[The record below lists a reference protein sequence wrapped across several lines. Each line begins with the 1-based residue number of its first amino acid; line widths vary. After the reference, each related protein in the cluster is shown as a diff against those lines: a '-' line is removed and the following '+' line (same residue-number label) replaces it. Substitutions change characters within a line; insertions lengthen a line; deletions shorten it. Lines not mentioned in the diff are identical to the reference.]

1 MAIYSTGVDLAEI
14 DRIERVIRE
23 YGDRFIKRVFT
34 AQEIAYCSRKAA
46 AASSYAARFATK
58 EAVFKATGIGLSMG
72 MRWRDV
78 EVVNDMRGK
87 PSVRLYG
94 IAAERLQGKKVHLS
108 ISHSR
113 NLAIAAVVVE
123 ETSTRE

>member
-14 DRIERVIRE
+14 DRIERVIKE

-34 AQEIAYCSRKAA
+34 PHEIAYCSRKAT

-78 EVVNDMRGK
+78 EVERTNMR
-87 PSVRLYG
+87 P
-94 IAAERLQGKKVHLS
+94 
-108 ISHSR
+108 
-113 NLAIAAVVVE
+113 
-123 ETSTRE
+123 STRCSWIHDATALES

>member
-1 MAIYSTGVDLAEI
+1 MAVYSTGVDLAEI
-14 DRIERVIRE
+14 DRIERVLKQ
-23 YGDRFIKRVFT
+23 YGDRFTKRVFT
-34 AQEIAYCSRKAA
+34 PLEIAYCRRKAT

-94 IAAERLQGKKVHLS
+94 VAADRLKGKKVHLS

-113 NLAIAAVVVE
+113 NLAIALVVVE
-123 ETSTRE
+123 QD

>member
-1 MAIYSTGVDLAEI
+1 MAVYSTGVDLAEI
-14 DRIERVIRE
+14 DRIERVLQQ
-23 YGDRFIKRVFT
+23 YGDRFTKRVFT
-34 AQEIAYCSRKAA
+34 PHEIAYCSRKAT

-94 IAAERLQGKKVHLS
+94 VAADRLQGKTVHLS

-113 NLAIAAVVVE
+113 NLAIALVLVE
-123 ETSTRE
+123 QD

>member
-1 MAIYSTGVDLAEI
+1 MAVYSTGVDLAEI
-14 DRIERVIRE
+14 DRIERVLKQ
-23 YGDRFIKRVFT
+23 YGDRFTKRCFT
-34 AQEIAYCSRKAA
+34 PHEIVYCSRKAT

-78 EVVNDMRGK
+78 EVVNDFRGK

-94 IAAERLQGKKVHLS
+94 LAAERLKGKKVHLS

-113 NLAIAAVVVE
+113 NLAIAMIVVE
-123 ETSTRE
+123 D

>member
-14 DRIERVIRE
+14 DRIERVLHE
-23 YGDRFIKRVFT
+23 YGDRFTKRVFT
-34 AQEIAYCSRKAA
+34 PHEIAYCSRKAT

-94 IAAERLQGKKVHLS
+94 VAAERLQGKKVHLS

-113 NLAIAAVVVE
+113 NLAIAMIVVE
-123 ETSTRE
+123 QD

>member
-14 DRIERVIRE
+14 DRIERVIKE

-34 AQEIAYCSRKAA
+34 PHEIAYCSRKAA
-46 AASSYAARFATK
+46 FASSYAARFATK

-78 EVVNDMRGK
+78 EVVNDKRGK
-87 PSVRLYG
+87 PSARLYG
-94 IAAERLQGKKVHLS
+94 IAAERLQGKTVHLS
-108 ISHSR
+108 ISHAR
-113 NLAIAAVVVE
+113 NMAIAVVVVE
-123 ETSTRE
+123 DG